1 MEFGIEYPRSG
12 KQIECADEDSARRL
26 FESAPQAEDESLALV
41 VGGKEILV
49 RGRTLAK
56 LRADFPMAAKL
67 YDRLNEHG
75 LLISRYAE
83 CIWGGG
89 APGYRQRIDSSQSG
103 ILEEYEAIN
112 ELARFVEFAER
123 DANKVSIE
131 NEIAIG
137 VVKNGKYI
145 LGYPMYGAIVVST
158 SAPQEQNESKY
169 SFSGGD

>member
-26 FESAPQAEDESLALV
+26 FESAPQTDEESLALV
-41 VGGKEILV
+41 INGKWNLV

-103 ILEEYEAIN
+103 ALLEYEAIN
-112 ELARFVEFAER
+112 EFARFADRYFL
-123 DANKVSIE
+123 KVSIE
-131 NEIAIG
+131 AYVSEVVGEVAEKGEYMIG
-137 VVKNGKYI
+137 HP
-145 LGYPMYGAIVVST
+145 LYGAIIISA
-158 SAPQEQNESKY
+158 SAPQAKDESQY